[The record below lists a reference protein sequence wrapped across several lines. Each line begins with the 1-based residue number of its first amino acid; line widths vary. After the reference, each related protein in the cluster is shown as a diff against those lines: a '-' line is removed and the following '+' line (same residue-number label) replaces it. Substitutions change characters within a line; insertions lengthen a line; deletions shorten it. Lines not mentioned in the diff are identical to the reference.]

1 MFKTKT
7 HAQHFK
13 TSKRLIQKAY
23 SAKGLKK
30 TLEFTTMSGIPLLP
44 TLAFIAEMDL
54 PQDELDAVE
63 AKIQELEEF
72 YITELIR

>member
-7 HAQHFK
+7 HAKQFLL
-13 TSKRLIQKAY
+13 SRRLIQRVY
-23 SAKGLKK
+23 PVKGLTK

-44 TLAFIAEMDL
+44 ALAFIAEMDL

-63 AKIQELEEF
+63 AKIKELEEF